1 MTAVCFKK
9 NSRMSEMKILILV
22 VAIMTTVHAKDKD
35 EGGINVNGQ
44 GNCVG
49 DCGTSSVS
57 NTRHLTR
64 DSYNTT
70 NGSYNTTN
78 NTSTANLSSNSKSN
92 SKSNSR
98 SNSRSN
104 STSHSN
110 SIGLGVGIGLADG
123 GDSDSTS
130 SSGSSS
136 DNSVTIGGD
145 TFKGSA
151 YAPSMVAA
159 PGYSCTGSSI
169 SGSAGWVGGAFG
181 LGGTREDRECTKR
194 ETVKSL
200 QSAILTGL
208 YTREQAARLRAHS
221 YAILINMREVSAPSI
236 NRSMQPVRT
245 STMCPS
251 C

>member
-1 MTAVCFKK
+1 
-9 NSRMSEMKILILV
+9 MKILILLV
-22 VAIMTTVHAKDKD
+22 TVMVSTVNAKDKD
-35 EGGINVNGQ
+35 DGGINVNGQ

-104 STSHSN
+104 SNSHSN
-110 SIGLGVGIGLADG
+110 SNSNSSSVGLGVGIGLADG

-130 SSGSSS
+130 NSGSSS
-136 DNSVTIGGD
+136 DNSVTIEGD

-151 YAPSMVAA
+151 HAPSVVSTA
-159 PGYSCTGSSI
+159 GYSCTGASASA
-169 SGSAGWVGGAFG
+169 SAGWVGGAFG
-181 LGGTREDRECTKR
+181 IGGTREDIECTKR
-194 ETVKSL
+194 ETVKTL
-200 QSAILTGL
+200 QSSILTGL
-208 YTREQAARLRAHS
+208 YTLEQARELRESS
-221 YAILINMREVSAPSI
+221 YAILINMREVSAPSL

-245 STMCPS
+245 STLCPS

>member
-1 MTAVCFKK
+1 
-9 NSRMSEMKILILV
+9 MKILILLLATMV
-22 VAIMTTVHAKDKD
+22 SSVNAKDKD
-35 EGGINVNGQ
+35 DGGINANGQ

-57 NTRHLTR
+57 
-64 DSYNTT
+64 NTT

-110 SIGLGVGIGLADG
+110 SNSSSVGLGVGIGLADG

-130 SSGSSS
+130 NSGSSS
-136 DNSVTIGGD
+136 DNSVTIEGD

-151 YAPSMVAA
+151 HAPSVVSTA
-159 PGYSCTGSSI
+159 GYSCTGASASA
-169 SGSAGWVGGAFG
+169 SAGWVGGAFG
-181 LGGTREDRECTKR
+181 IGGTREDIECTKR
-194 ETVKSL
+194 ETVKTL
-200 QSAILTGL
+200 QSSILTGL
-208 YTREQAARLRAHS
+208 YTLEQARKLRESS
-221 YAILINMREVSAPSI
+221 YAILINMREVSAPSL

-245 STMCPS
+245 STLCPS

>member
-1 MTAVCFKK
+1 
-9 NSRMSEMKILILV
+9 MKILILLV
-22 VAIMTTVHAKDKD
+22 TVMVSTVNAKDKD
-35 EGGINVNGQ
+35 DGGINVNGQ

-98 SNSRSN
+98 SNSNSN
-104 STSHSN
+104 SNSN
-110 SIGLGVGIGLADG
+110 SVGLGVGIGLADG

-130 SSGSSS
+130 NSGSSS
-136 DNSVTIGGD
+136 DNSVTIEGD

-151 YAPSMVAA
+151 HAPSVVSTA
-159 PGYSCTGSSI
+159 GYSCTGASASA
-169 SGSAGWVGGAFG
+169 SAGWVGGAFG
-181 LGGTREDRECTKR
+181 IGGTREDIECTKR
-194 ETVKSL
+194 ETVKAL

-208 YTREQAARLRAHS
+208 YTRKEATRLLAHS

>member
-1 MTAVCFKK
+1 
-9 NSRMSEMKILILV
+9 MKILILL
-22 VAIMTTVHAKDKD
+22 VAMMVSTVNAKDKD

-92 SKSNSR
+92 S
-98 SNSRSN
+98 RSN

-110 SIGLGVGIGLADG
+110 SNSNSVGLGVGIGLADG

-130 SSGSSS
+130 NSGSSS
-136 DNSVTIGGD
+136 DNSVTIEGD

-151 YAPSMVAA
+151 HAPSVVSTA
-159 PGYSCTGSSI
+159 GYSCTGASASA
-169 SGSAGWVGGAFG
+169 SAGWVGGAFG
-181 LGGTREDRECTKR
+181 IGGTREDIECTKR
-194 ETVKSL
+194 ETVKTL
-200 QSAILTGL
+200 QSSILTGL
-208 YTREQAARLRAHS
+208 YTLEQARELRESS
-221 YAILINMREVSAPSI
+221 YAILINMREVAAPSL

-245 STMCPS
+245 STLCPS

>member
-1 MTAVCFKK
+1 
-9 NSRMSEMKILILV
+9 MKILILLV
-22 VAIMTTVHAKDKD
+22 TVMVSTVNAKDKD
-35 EGGINVNGQ
+35 DGGINVNGQ

-110 SIGLGVGIGLADG
+110 SNSSSVGLGVGIGLADG

-130 SSGSSS
+130 NSGSSS
-136 DNSVTIGGD
+136 DNSVTIEGD

-151 YAPSMVAA
+151 HAPSVVSTA
-159 PGYSCTGSSI
+159 GYSCTGASASA
-169 SGSAGWVGGAFG
+169 SAGWVGGAFG

-221 YAILINMREVSAPSI
+221 YAILINMREVAAPSL

>member
-9 NSRMSEMKILILV
+9 NSRMSEMKILILL
-22 VAIMTTVHAKDKD
+22 VAMMTTAAHAKDKD
-35 EGGINVNGQ
+35 DGGINVNGQ

-57 NTRHLTR
+57 NTRHITR
-64 DSYNTT
+64 D
-70 NGSYNTTN
+70 SYNTTN

-92 SKSNSR
+92 S
-98 SNSRSN
+98 RSN

-110 SIGLGVGIGLADG
+110 SNSNSVGLGVGIGLADG

-130 SSGSSS
+130 NSGSSS
-136 DNSVTIGGD
+136 DNSVTIEGD

-151 YAPSMVAA
+151 HAPSVVSTA
-159 PGYSCTGSSI
+159 GYSCTGASASA
-169 SGSAGWVGGAFG
+169 SAGWVGGAFG
-181 LGGTREDRECTKR
+181 IGGTREDIECTKR
-194 ETVKSL
+194 ETVKTL
-200 QSAILTGL
+200 QSSILTGL
-208 YTREQAARLRAHS
+208 YTLEQARKLQESS
-221 YAILINMREVSAPSI
+221 YAILINMREVAAPSL

-245 STMCPS
+245 STLCPS